1 MDGDVRLVGDAGT
14 IKIAFGTTDL
24 ATAKARWSEIH
35 AQVEL
40 MKVELAVPGHTTLA
54 RRRRTFDVRNHRW
67 RRIDRVDI
75 VINSSG
81 VKFFSDGE
89 WVGSGDTH
97 TLNAQD
103 GHIPHHTHQRRE
115 AQLQCI
121 RSPAERSRRSYQKRQ
136 PQHDACKSGVSPR
149 RVTPQ
154 QSYSRLGSPPCTKAA

>member
-24 ATAKARWSEIH
+24 ATAKARWSDIH

-40 MKVELAVPGHTTLA
+40 MKVELAVPDHTTLA

-67 RRIDRVDI
+67 RRNDRVDI

-97 TLNAQD
+97 TASA
-103 GHIPHHTHQRRE
+103 HW
-115 AQLQCI
+115 
-121 RSPAERSRRSYQKRQ
+121 SRRPYPASYASTAGGSAPVHSK
-136 PQHDACKSGVSPR
+136 P
-149 RVTPQ
+149 
-154 QSYSRLGSPPCTKAA
+154 SRTKPPFISKAPTAT